1 MRLFKWNAANAVFLP
16 EVDAEHRAIFE
27 AAGELQRAIEGS
39 APSERILETLRGLIA
54 AEEDHFTHEERLMQ
68 ASNYL
73 SFAWHKQQHDAARK
87 RLAQFAKRVE
97 AGEEEAAAQLLEFL
111 SSWMRDH
118 VAVADR
124 MMGAY
129 LRNYSRSHAGFAIAS

>member
-1 MRLFKWNAANAVFLP
+1 
-16 EVDAEHRAIFE
+16 
-27 AAGELQRAIEGS
+27 
-39 APSERILETLRGLIA
+39 
-54 AEEDHFTHEERLMQ
+54 MQ

-87 RLAQFAKRVE
+87 RLMHFAKRVE
-97 AGEEEAAAQLLEFL
+97 AGEDEAAVQLLEFL